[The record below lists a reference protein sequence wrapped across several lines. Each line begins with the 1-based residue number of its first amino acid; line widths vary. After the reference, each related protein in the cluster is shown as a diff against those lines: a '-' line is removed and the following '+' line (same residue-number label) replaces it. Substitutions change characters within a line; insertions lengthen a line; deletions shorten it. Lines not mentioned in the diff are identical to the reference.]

1 MGQYFKGYY
10 FKCCQGNQS
19 IALIPAL
26 HSDGKNQ
33 TASLQIITEDGAYAI
48 PYPDISFSDKP
59 FRIQIGENRFSS
71 KGILLNA
78 CPDGLKISGRLRF
91 GSLEKPKYDIMGP
104 FRHVPF
110 MQCRHSVVSMGHSV
124 TGRLQ
129 LQHLADKHSLTY
141 DFKNAFGYIEG
152 DRGRSFPREY
162 AWTQC
167 HFRDASLMLAV
178 ADVPFAGFRFRGI
191 IGFVMLGDRE
201 YRIAT
206 YLGAKVIFAGNNEIL
221 VKQGK
226 YTLYARLIH
235 ARHQGLNAP
244 VKGRMI
250 RTIHESVACRAYY
263 RFTCEN
269 KILLEFTSDRASF
282 EYEL

>member
-10 FKCCQGNQS
+10 FKCCGEARS
-19 IALIPAL
+19 LALIPAL
-26 HSDGKNQ
+26 HSDGRMQ
-33 TASLQIITEDGAYAI
+33 AASLQVITNDGAYAI
-48 PYPDISFSDKP
+48 PYPDIQFGERP
-59 FRIQIGENRFSS
+59 FRIQTGENRFSS
-71 KGILLNA
+71 RGLCLNA
-78 CPDGLKISGRLRF
+78 CSDTVTISGRLHF
-91 GSLEKPKYDIMGP
+91 GPLKRPAYDIMGP
-104 FRHVPF
+104 FRYVPF

-124 TGRLQ
+124 TGRLYIN
-129 LQHLADKHSLTY
+129 HTVY

-162 AWTQC
+162 VWTQC

-178 ADVPFAGFRFRGI
+178 ADVPLSGLRFRGI

-206 YLGAKVIFAGNNEIL
+206 YLGAKVVFAGNNEIL
-221 VKQGK
+221 VSQGK

-263 RFTCEN
+263 RFTCEK
-269 KILLEFTSDRASF
+269 KILLEFTSDNASF
-282 EYEL
+282 EYELP